1 MYYVNMKPKVIA
13 IVGPTA
19 SGKTKMAIDL
29 AKQING
35 EIVSADSRLVYK
47 GFDIASAKPT
57 IEEREGIKHYLID
70 IVEPEYDYSVGD
82 YYEDAKKAINEIIAK
97 GKTPIVAG
105 GTGLYFRILLENYD
119 LPRVEANPE
128 LRAKLDSL
136 EKDDLLKEVKSL
148 DPKSYNRLE
157 NSNKRRIVRALEVM
171 KTLNKPFSEVCKLK
185 EPEFDVEWK
194 MPELESREW
203 LYNRINKRVDIMVE
217 QGIVEETK
225 YLIKKHGRIKNIVD
239 TIGYKE
245 ILTYLDGEA
254 TLEEALDKLK
264 QHTRNYAKRQL
275 TWFRKNPELVVNI

>member
-1 MYYVNMKPKVIA
+1 MKPKVIA
-13 IVGPTA
+13 IAGPTA

-35 EIVSADSRLVYK
+35 EVISADSRYVYK

-57 IEEREGIKHYLID
+57 KEEQDGIPHHLID
-70 IVEPEYDYSVGD
+70 IVEPEVDYSVAD
-82 YYEDAKKAINEIIAK
+82 FYDDAKNAIYEILER

-105 GTGLYFRILLENYD
+105 GTGLYFRVLLETYD

-128 LRAKLDSL
+128 LRAELETKEKEELLSELKQLDCISYEKL
-136 EKDDLLKEVKSL
+136 KDA
-148 DPKSYNRLE
+148 
-157 NSNKRRIVRALEVM
+157 NKRRIVRALEVT
-171 KTLNKPFSEVCKLK
+171 KILGKPFSEASTEK

-194 MPELESREW
+194 MPIIESRDI
-203 LYNRINKRVDIMVE
+203 LYERINKRVDSMVE
-217 QGIVEETK
+217 QGVIEETK
-225 YLIKKHGRIKNIVD
+225 SLLAKHGRIKNFIC
-239 TIGYKE
+239 TIGYQE

-275 TWFRKNPELVVNI
+275 TWFRKNPELEKYCRI